1 MDRWTL
7 QMGYPVVT
15 ISKNDSLD
23 NSVTIS
29 QEHFVY
35 DTDAKIQNPELF
47 NKSFQWQI
55 PLTLAVGNSSHISTE
70 TIIWVSN
77 KTETH
82 RVGHVGSETWLL
94 GNINQTG
101 YFRVNYD
108 LHNWRL
114 LIQQLMTNPTI
125 ISVGNRAGLI
135 DDVFNLA
142 RAGYLP
148 QNVPLQMISY
158 LSQETEFL
166 PWHAASRALY
176 QLDKLLDR
184 TEDHSLFS
192 DYVLRQVEPKY
203 HKLGW
208 PATSPQGSFMQAA
221 YQTEELQREV
231 MMLACS
237 FGNKHCHRQ
246 AVSLISDW
254 ISSNKNRIPPNV
266 RDIVYCTGV
275 SLMDEDVWEFIWMK
289 FHSSTAISE
298 KKVLL
303 EALTCSDN
311 IFLLNRLL
319 NLSLTSDLVPD
330 QDVIDVIIHV
340 GRNPLGRHLAWR
352 YFREKWDILNSRY
365 GEALFMNS
373 KLISGVTEFLN
384 TEAELN
390 ELKEFILTSGG
401 ESAPAFARAVEIVQA
416 NVKWHIL
423 FQQQFY
429 RWLRKA
435 PDG

>member
-1 MDRWTL
+1 EKQRFLTDVLHEVMLLDGLASSHPISQEVFEATDIDRVFDWIAYKKAMQREGKDINITQVMDRWTL

-35 DTDAKIQNPELF
+35 DTNAKIQNPELF
-47 NKSFQWQI
+47 NNSFQWQI

-82 RVGHVGSETWLL
+82 RVGHVDGETWLL

-148 QNVPLQMISY
+148 QNVPLQTISY

-192 DYVLRQVEPKY
+192 HYVLRQVEPKY

-208 PATSPQGSFMQAA
+208 PAASPDGSFMQVA
-221 YQTEELQREV
+221 YQAEELQREV

-254 ISSNKNRIPPNV
+254 ISSNNNRIPPNV

-275 SLMDEDVWEFIWMK
+275 SLMDEDVWEFIWME

-311 IFLLNRLL
+311 IFLLNR
-319 NLSLTSDLVPD
+319 SVDLINND
-330 QDVIDVIIHV
+330 
-340 GRNPLGRHLAWR
+340 
-352 YFREKWDILNSRY
+352 
-365 GEALFMNS
+365 
-373 KLISGVTEFLN
+373 
-384 TEAELN
+384 
-390 ELKEFILTSGG
+390 
-401 ESAPAFARAVEIVQA
+401 
-416 NVKWHIL
+416 
-423 FQQQFY
+423 
-429 RWLRKA
+429 KA
-435 PDG
+435 TKFK

>member
-1 MDRWTL
+1 
-7 QMGYPVVT
+7 
-15 ISKNDSLD
+15 
-23 NSVTIS
+23 
-29 QEHFVY
+29 
-35 DTDAKIQNPELF
+35 
-47 NKSFQWQI
+47 
-55 PLTLAVGNSSHISTE
+55 
-70 TIIWVSN
+70 
-77 KTETH
+77 
-82 RVGHVGSETWLL
+82 
-94 GNINQTG
+94 
-101 YFRVNYD
+101 
-108 LHNWRL
+108 
-114 LIQQLMTNPTI
+114 
-125 ISVGNRAGLI
+125 
-135 DDVFNLA
+135 
-142 RAGYLP
+142 
-148 QNVPLQMISY
+148 
-158 LSQETEFL
+158 
-166 PWHAASRALY
+166 
-176 QLDKLLDR
+176 
-184 TEDHSLFS
+184 

-352 YFREKWDILNSRY
+352 YFCEKWDILNSRD

-390 ELKEFILTSGG
+390 ELKEFILTNGG

-435 PDG
+435 LDG